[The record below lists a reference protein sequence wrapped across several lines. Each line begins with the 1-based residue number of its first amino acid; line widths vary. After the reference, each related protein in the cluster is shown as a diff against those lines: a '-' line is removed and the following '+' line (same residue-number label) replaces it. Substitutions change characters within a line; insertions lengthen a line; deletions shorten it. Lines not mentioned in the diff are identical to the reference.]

1 MKKTDIIDLV
11 EATIG
16 NRDQARRAVESMLEG
31 ITQALKQGETISIGN
46 LGTFKC
52 VQRKARRG
60 INPRTGEKI
69 KIKARKAVRFS
80 PGTKLQLAV
89 N

>member
-1 MKKTDIIDLV
+1 MNKTDVIDLL
-11 EATIG
+11 EKTTG
-16 NRDQARRAVESMLEG
+16 NRDQARAAVDSLLVG
-31 ITQALKQGETISIGN
+31 ITQALKKGETIALRD

-52 VQRKARRG
+52 VQRKARQG

-69 KIKARKAVRFS
+69 NIKARRVVRFS
-80 PGTKLQLAV
+80 PGTRLKNAV